1 MSAPLRYVLEP
12 RRPAPAGFPAE
23 ALADAHAE
31 QCFAVEFEARRA
43 AFLTHV
49 ARSSPPAHLA
59 GAFHELAR
67 LAAGG
72 PAHEGVLEA
81 ALDYVDQRLD
91 CADFLMHAVLRLL
104 RQFGESARVPAALLE
119 RARATALGFKY
130 WPDEP
135 GVDSM
140 CSWTENHQILFAG
153 AALVAGETFPDE
165 VFESSGRRGRELA
178 ARARPRIDRWLEL
191 RFRTG
196 FSEWLS
202 NVYYDEDLTAL
213 ASLVDF
219 AADPELRRRA
229 AMVLDLLLLDVGLHS
244 FRGVFGSTHGR
255 SYERSKKWAAEEGT
269 TDTAKLFFGTG
280 SFARREN
287 QSAACLALSTG
298 YRMPRVLFEIAR
310 EAGEGSFGVRQ
321 RMGIRVAE
329 AGRWGLDLDSLEDG
343 MRLLSLEAYT
353 HPRTIAL
360 TLRLF
365 DAFGWW
371 ENEFF
376 RPFRAQ
382 RRLLGFLRRARLLP
396 VLARVFERDLTRN
409 LREEVNV
416 LTWRTPDYSLSSA
429 QDWRPGFGGD
439 QQHLWQATLGPDA
452 VVFTTHPGPRRG
464 DTPDRWTGSG
474 LLPRVG
480 QVENVAVVVYSL
492 SSPPALYVRNRI
504 FHTHAWLP
512 PDRFDEVVE
521 RGRWIFARRG
531 RGYLA
536 LGSQHP
542 WRWQDEPGEDRGRE
556 LIVDGRDQ
564 IWLCELGRE
573 ADCGPFANFV
583 ARVSGARLAFG
594 RRSVVYASPSQ
605 GRIEF
610 GWRGPLRR
618 RGEAVPLAG
627 HPRYETPWGSAGFP
641 MDELA
646 LRCGGHSLRLAWP
659 TATRDASGFV

>member
-1 MSAPLRYVLEP
+1 M
-12 RRPAPAGFPAE
+12 PADP
-23 ALADAHAE
+23 HAE
-31 QCFAVEFEARRA
+31 ECFAPEFAARRA
-43 AFLTHV
+43 AFLAHV
-49 ARSSPPAHLA
+49 ARSAPPVHLA
-59 GAFHELAR
+59 GAFHEVAR

-72 PAHEGVLEA
+72 AAHEGVLEA
-81 ALDYVDQRLD
+81 ALDWVDRRSD

-104 RQFGESARVPAALLE
+104 RQLGDGGRVPAPLLE
-119 RARATALGFKY
+119 RARATVLGFKY

-135 GVDSM
+135 GSDSL

-165 VFESSGRRGRELA
+165 VFTNSGQPGRGLA

-219 AADPELRRRA
+219 AADPGLRRRA
-229 AMVLDLLLLDVGLHS
+229 AMVLDLLLLDLALHS

-269 TDTAKLFFGTG
+269 TDTAKLLFGTG

-287 QSAACLALSTG
+287 LSAACLALSPG

-310 EAGEGSFGVRQ
+310 EARERSFAVRQ
-321 RMGIRVAE
+321 RMGIRLAE
-329 AGRWGLDLDSLEDG
+329 AERWGLDPRSLEDG
-343 MRLLSLEAYT
+343 MRLLSLEAYA
-353 HPRTIAL
+353 HPRTIET

-371 ENEFF
+371 ENDFF
-376 RPFRAQ
+376 RPFRAR
-382 RRLLGFLRRARLLP
+382 RRLLGWLHRARLLP
-396 VLARVFERDLTRN
+396 LVARVFERDLTRN
-409 LREEVNV
+409 LREEVDA
-416 LTWRTPDYSLSSA
+416 LTWRTPDYALSSA
-429 QDWRPGFGGD
+429 LDWRPGFGGD

-452 VVFTTHPGPRRG
+452 VAFTTHPGPRRG

-492 SSPPALYVRNRI
+492 SSPPALYVPNRI

-512 PDRFDEVVE
+512 RDRFDEVVE
-521 RGRWIFARRG
+521 RGRWVFARRG

-542 WRWQDEPGEDRGRE
+542 GRWQDAPGEDRGRE
-556 LIVDGRDQ
+556 LVVEGREQ

-573 ADCGPFANFV
+573 ADCGPFADFV
-583 ARVSGARLAFG
+583 ARVSTAPLAFG
-594 RRSVVYASPSQ
+594 RRSVVYDSPSQ

-627 HPRYETPWGSAGFP
+627 HPRYETPWGSAPFP

-646 LRCGGHSLRLAWP
+646 LRCAGHSLHLDWRAG
-659 TATRDASGFV
+659 TRDASAFV